1 MGVVVSLP
9 LQMAGSMAASC
20 CGAMCFSACTKSCK
34 SIGSSFSTR
43 LSYAFLFLINALVSW
58 MMMSEFAYS
67 KLELLYKGK
76 CKGLECG
83 FFAIH
88 KLNFAL
94 GIFHLL
100 LASLLIGVHSTTNP
114 RSKIQNGFWLPKILL
129 WLLLVAVSFLI
140 PDNFYIF
147 WSTYISVIS
156 GALFLFIG
164 LILLVDFAHEWA
176 ETCIEHVEEEDEY
189 SSMWKTFL
197 IGGTCTM
204 YIGSIVMSILVFV
217 FFCGKGC
224 SMNQAA
230 GAINIIFSLLITFAS
245 VNPTI
250 QEYNP
255 NCGLAQSAVVSVY
268 CAYLT
273 LSAVA
278 SEPDD
283 KQCNPLIRSRG
294 TRTASIV
301 LGAIVTFVAIAYTT
315 TRAAANSAFNGN
327 NGGGSIAIN
336 YEDPISNNDSLV
348 SSQPARNEMR
358 LQAIRE
364 AVAVGT
370 LPESALT
377 DQSWIYEDEDGEDE
391 ERVAT
396 KYNYTLFH
404 IIFFLA
410 TQWLAVLLT
419 MNVDSTDFSDFV
431 PVGRTYFYSWVK
443 IVSAWICYIIYG
455 WSLIAPVLMPERFGY

>member
-1 MGVVVSLP
+1 
-9 LQMAGSMAASC
+9 
-20 CGAMCFSACTKSCK
+20 
-34 SIGSSFSTR
+34 
-43 LSYAFLFLINALVSW
+43 
-58 MMMSEFAYS
+58 MMSETAYS
-67 KLELLYKGK
+67 KLERLYKGQ
-76 CKGLECG
+76 CTGIECG

-94 GIFHLL
+94 GVLHLI
-100 LASLLIGVHSTTNP
+100 LASLLVGVHSTANP
-114 RSKIQNGFWLPKILL
+114 RSKIQNNFWPPKIML
-129 WLLLVAVSFLI
+129 WLLLIIVSFFI
-140 PDNFYIF
+140 PDKFYIV
-147 WSTYISVIS
+147 WSTYVSVFS
-156 GALFLFIG
+156 SALFLFIG

-189 SSMWKTFL
+189 SSVWKGFL
-197 IGGTCTM
+197 IGGTSVM
-204 YIGSIVMSILVFV
+204 YIGSIVMSVLTFV
-217 FFCGKGC
+217 FFCHDGC

-230 GAINIIFSLLITFAS
+230 GIINVILSLLVTVAS

-268 CAYLT
+268 CTYLT

-283 KQCNPLIRSRG
+283 KLCNPLVRSRG

-301 LGAIVTFVAIAYTT
+301 LGAIFTFVAIAYTT
-315 TRAAANSAFNGN
+315 TRAAANSAFNGGTH
-327 NGGGSIAIN
+327 GGGSIAID
-336 YEDPISNNDSLV
+336 YEDPISTSEQTV
-348 SSQPARNEMR
+348 ISSQPSARNEMR

-377 DQSWIYEDEDGEDE
+377 DQSWLYDDEDDEDE
-391 ERVAT
+391 ERVTT
-396 KYNYTLFH
+396 KYNYALFH

-410 TQWLAVLLT
+410 TQWVAVLLT
-419 MNVDSTDFSDFV
+419 MNVQQNDIGDFV

-443 IVSAWICYIIYG
+443 IVSAWICYLIYG
-455 WSLIAPVLMPERFGY
+455 WSLVAPVVMPERFGY